1 MEAMSVMRFS
11 LIQPLFSVPIA
22 CLDVETTGASAAYG
36 DRVIEIGIV
45 RYDNG
50 QKSAE
55 YSQLI
60 NPRRRIGAGITALT
74 GISQAMCEGQPTFA
88 EQLPAMLPLLGGAAI
103 LGHNVGFDLS
113 FLLHECVLA
122 GHDLCASLQ
131 RPPVL
136 DTVRIARQRFG
147 RGGNGLGSLANRL
160 GHQPAVAHR
169 ALGDALT
176 TMAVFELLLNSVGG
190 WNICLCDAL
199 REQGGPK
206 FLQPPAPR
214 ENVLPLELQEAL
226 DQRRPVLME
235 YLDAGQR
242 RTRRIV
248 DPIQISRHGDE
259 FVLIAHCHLRGDRRN
274 FKLERIVQLTR
285 IEAASEEAAVSQ

>member
-22 CLDVETTGASAAYG
+22 CIDVETTGASTAYG

-88 EQLPAMLPLLGGAAI
+88 EQLPAMLPLLSGAAV

-122 GHDLCASLQ
+122 GHDLCATLES
-131 RPPVL
+131 PPVL
-136 DTVRIARQRFG
+136 DTVRIARRRFG
-147 RGGNGLGSLANRL
+147 AAGTGSPRWQIDWDINR
-160 GHQPAVAHR
+160 QWR
-169 ALGDALT
+169 T
-176 TMAVFELLLNSVGG
+176 
-190 WNICLCDAL
+190 
-199 REQGGPK
+199 
-206 FLQPPAPR
+206 APW
-214 ENVLPLELQEAL
+214 E
-226 DQRRPVLME
+226 M
-235 YLDAGQR
+235 
-242 RTRRIV
+242 
-248 DPIQISRHGDE
+248 H
-259 FVLIAHCHLRGDRRN
+259 
-274 FKLERIVQLTR
+274 
-285 IEAASEEAAVSQ
+285 